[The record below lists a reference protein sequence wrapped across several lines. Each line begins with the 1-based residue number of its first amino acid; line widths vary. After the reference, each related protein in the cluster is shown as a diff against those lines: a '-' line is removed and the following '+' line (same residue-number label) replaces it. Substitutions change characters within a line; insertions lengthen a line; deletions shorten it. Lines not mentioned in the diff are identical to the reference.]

1 MDNTE
6 NTGLHAK
13 QQNTAAADV
22 TETLTET
29 ANEFKSWLISAGIA
43 VVVILAIVL
52 YRGNKTSNEQ
62 KASRM
67 LSEAR
72 NVQALQAIMNQ
83 YPGTSAAQLSLMQM
97 SKAQYDNGDYIA
109 AQASYKS
116 FLAQYPSHPMAG
128 IAELGLVQCTEG
140 LGQTEQALSAY
151 SSFAAKNPTHFLTPT
166 AIFGKAR
173 CLQTLKRYKEARAT
187 YEDFLAAHPKSEWQ
201 NDVEESLKQLD
212 REARTPSVKL

>member
-1 MDNTE
+1 MDNSE
-6 NTGLHAK
+6 NTGLGAK
-13 QQNTAAADV
+13 QNTIEVTDV
-22 TETLTET
+22 TEKLAET
-29 ANEFKSWLISAGIA
+29 ANEFKSWLISAGI
-43 VVVILAIVL
+43 VVVAILAIAL
-52 YRGNKTSNEQ
+52 YRGNKASNEQ
-62 KASRM
+62 TASRM

-83 YPGTSAAQLSLMQM
+83 YPGTSAAQLSLLQM

-116 FLAQYPSHPMAG
+116 FLSQYPSHSMAG
-128 IAELGLVQCTEG
+128 IAELGLIHCTEG
-140 LGQTEQALSAY
+140 LGQTEQALADYTAY
-151 SSFAAKNPTHFLTPT
+151 AGKNANNFLTPM

-201 NDVEESLKQLD
+201 NDVEEALKQLD